1 MQASNLI
8 TLETKTFA
16 WQIDETGCT
25 RSFTAVG
32 SGQNIVDTTAA
43 PAAFCRLVQGECEIM
58 PAGVAFR
65 GGQLIV
71 DFPGA
76 GPVRLDVEIR
86 EQYLVLR
93 VASAPDGCDRLVFLD
108 VPLRPGAA
116 AADEFVACAV
126 SLNLQTRVDGLPGPQ
141 SRLAAQCYRR
151 FGLTGAAAVAAAP
164 FHQLRGILKTVVN
177 GAPDLPKSPRGGPWA
192 MDARENFTSYLFGVA
207 TEDTVDEWIE
217 LCRDFGMDQLHFCG
231 QQGFRYGDYLPEPKS
246 FPNGMAGARKVVDR
260 LHQAGIMAGLH
271 TMSFSIRQNTPY
283 VAPVPDKRLAREA
296 SYTLA
301 APLSAADDTVLLAEN
316 TGGLPGEISYHIRRS
331 MTLRIDDELIEF
343 TRVNARPPF
352 GVGGCR
358 RGAWGTRAAPHARGA
373 VAHHLKACW
382 GMFAPDGESTLFNE
396 IAGNIARTVNECGFD
411 MIYLDGLDGI
421 HILGGEE
428 ARWHYGGRFA
438 FEVFKR
444 LNRPVIMEMA
454 AFLHHLWFLRSRMG
468 AWDHPIRGYTPFL
481 DHHVRS
487 NAQCARIFLPAHLG
501 WWAPRTARGLDMT
514 TTDIENMAGLAC
526 KNETTH
532 VEDVEYLCAQA
543 LDSGAGF
550 SLQGLSPQA
559 VRQTPHLKR
568 LAPVF
573 KRYSVARQES
583 GTDVAPD
590 GRNQTGTGL
599 PSDRSDRGEG
609 APAPTLHTKAD
620 MSDRGEGAPAPTLY
634 TKADMSDRGEGAPAP
649 TLYTKAD
656 MSDRGEGAP
665 APKLHTKAY
674 MPAVTVLRHTVT
686 GLDDG
691 SDSWRVQ
698 ADTAQPAKIRV
709 EALWSVAPFDDGR
722 GMVVADFADPAEFRP
737 GWEVIRILN
746 SGKKYSYPGAAP
758 GMKIWLESAPDA
770 APAGDA
776 RASARLRAERK
787 GAGGFPVSS
796 VSDRLSLLDH
806 GERIY
811 EDRPASWAW
820 LGKKFSPELDLIK
833 CPAIGLWVHGDGSG
847 AVLNVQLAG
856 LDRTQALE
864 DHYVPLDFTGWRYV
878 ELVEPEAE
886 RFENYAWPY
895 GRCVYDIYRAT
906 IQYAQVAG
914 INLWLNH
921 VPANG
926 GAACLLS
933 RIRALP
939 LIRTKINQPVLTING
954 CKFALPFDLTAGD
967 WVEIGAD
974 GMATAFAPD
983 GREIRSAPMPGGP
996 IRLEAGSND
1005 LAFQAQA
1012 TSGRCRARVTVA
1024 GQP

>member
-1 MQASNLI
+1 MI

-16 WQIDETGCT
+16 WHIDEAGCT
-25 RSFTAVG
+25 RAFSAAD
-32 SGQNIVDTTAA
+32 SGQNLLDDAA
-43 PAAFCRLVQGECEIM
+43 VPAAFCRLVQDEREIM
-58 PAGVAFR
+58 PAGVVFR

-76 GPVRLDVEIR
+76 APVRLDVEIR
-86 EQYLVLR
+86 EHYLVLR
-93 VASAPDGCDRLVFLD
+93 VAAAPDGYDRLVFLD

-126 SLNLQTRVDGLPGPQ
+126 SLNLRTRVDELPGPQ
-141 SRLAAQCYRR
+141 SRLAARCYRR
-151 FGLTGAAAVAAAP
+151 FGLTGAAVAVAAAP
-164 FHQLRGILKTVVN
+164 FHQLREILKTVVN
-177 GAPDLPKSPRGGPWA
+177 AAPDLPKSPRGGPWA
-192 MDARENFTSYLFGVA
+192 MDARENYTSYLFGVA
-207 TEDTVDEWIE
+207 TEETVDEWIG

-231 QQGFRYGDYLPEPKS
+231 QQGFRYGDYLPDPKT
-246 FPNGMAGARKVVDR
+246 FPHGMAGARKVVDR

-271 TMSFSIRQNTPY
+271 TLSFSIRQNTPY

-301 APLSAADDTVLLAEN
+301 APLTAADGAVLLAEN
-316 TGGLPGEISYHIRRS
+316 TAGLPQEISYHIRRS
-331 MTLRIDDELIEF
+331 MTLQIDDELIEF
-343 TRVNARPPF
+343 TGVNDRPPF

-382 GMFAPDGESTLFNE
+382 GMFAPDGESTLFSE

-501 WWAPRTARGLDMT
+501 WWAPRTAAASNMT
-514 TTDIENMAGLAC
+514 TTDIENMGGLAC

-532 VEDVEYLCAQA
+532 VEDVEYLCAKA
-543 LDSGAGF
+543 LESGAGF

-559 VRQTPHLKR
+559 VRNTPHLQR
-568 LAPVF
+568 LAPVC
-573 KRYSVARQES
+573 KRYAAARAAAVPVAAPLCGAKAAPRAAT
-583 GTDVAPD
+583 TDHSPLVVRPPSA
-590 GRNQTGTGL
+590 GR
-599 PSDRSDRGEG
+599 G
-609 APAPTLHTKAD
+609 ASCVKHL
-620 MSDRGEGAPAPTLY
+620 
-634 TKADMSDRGEGAPAP
+634 
-649 TLYTKAD
+649 
-656 MSDRGEGAP
+656 
-665 APKLHTKAY
+665 
-674 MPAVTVLRHTVT
+674 VT
-686 GLDDG
+686 GLDDS
-691 SDSWRVQ
+691 SDAWRVHSD
-698 ADTAQPAKIRV
+698 AARPAKIRV
-709 EALWSVAPFDDGR
+709 EALWSVAPFEDER
-722 GMVVADFADPAEFRP
+722 GIVVADCAHPMEFSP
-737 GWEVIRILN
+737 GWELVRILN
-746 SGKKYSYPGAAP
+746 SGKKYSCPGAAP
-758 GMKIWLESAPDA
+758 GLRIWLEA
-770 APAGDA
+770 APANASGDGRA
-776 RASARLRAERK
+776 RACLKAERQS
-787 GAGGFPVSS
+787 GSRFPVSS
-796 VSDRLSLLDH
+796 PADRLSLLDH

-811 EDRPASWAW
+811 EAGPASWGW
-820 LGKKFSPELDLIK
+820 LGKRFTSELDLSK
-833 CPAIGLWVHGDGSG
+833 CPALGLWVQGDGSD

-856 LDRTQALE
+856 LERTQALE

-886 RFENYAWPY
+886 RFENYRWPY

-914 INLWLNH
+914 IKLWLNH
-921 VPANG
+921 VPAKG
-926 GAACLLS
+926 GTTCLIS
-933 RIRALP
+933 QIRALP
-939 LIRTKINQPVLTING
+939 LVRTKLNQPVLTING
-954 CKFALPFDLTAGD
+954 RELTLPFALAAGD

-974 GMATAFAPD
+974 GMAAAFAPD
-983 GREIRSAPMPGGP
+983 GREIQSAPLPGGT
-996 IRLEAGSND
+996 IRMKAGANE
-1005 LAFQAQA
+1005 LAFKADA
-1012 TSGRCRARVTVA
+1012 LAGRCRARVTVICNS
-1024 GQP
+1024 